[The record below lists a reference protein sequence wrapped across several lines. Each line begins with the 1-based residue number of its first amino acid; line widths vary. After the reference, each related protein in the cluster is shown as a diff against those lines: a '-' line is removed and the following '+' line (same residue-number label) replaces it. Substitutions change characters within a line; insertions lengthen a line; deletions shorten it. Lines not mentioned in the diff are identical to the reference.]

1 MGKREVRVIVVR
13 KYASLG
19 LLVLVS
25 AGMAALL
32 YFLSGRAYASDSHP
46 VRDLLVSLIRSQEQP
61 MSRATLLAGLMPV
74 IANILLFVPWGF
86 LMFVFLD
93 RPQRPRRRTYGIAIL
108 AGLLFAVAM
117 QVWQLMLPTRVT
129 GYTDAL
135 ANTVGVFVGA
145 AGGHLRKQLYVR
157 FDF

>member
-13 KYASLG
+13 KYASLA
-19 LLVLVS
+19 LLILVS

-32 YFLSGRAYASDSHP
+32 YFLSGKAYANDSHP
-46 VRDLLVSLIRSQEQP
+46 VRDLLLSLIRAQQQP

-93 RPQRPRRRTYGIAIL
+93 RPQRPRRRTYGMAIL
-108 AGLLFAVAM
+108 AGLFFAVAM
-117 QVWQLMLPTRVT
+117 QIWQLVLPTRVT

-135 ANTVGVFVGA
+135 ANAVGAFVGA

>member
-1 MGKREVRVIVVR
+1 MGKREVRTIVVR
-13 KYASLG
+13 KYATFV

-32 YFLSGRAYASDSHP
+32 YFLSGKAYTNDAHP
-46 VRDLLVSLIRSQEQP
+46 VRDLLVSLIRSQERP

-86 LMFVFLD
+86 LMFVLLD
-93 RPQRPRRRTYGIAIL
+93 RAERPRKRTYAIVVL
-108 AGLLFAVAM
+108 AGLIFAIAM
-117 QVWQLMLPTRVT
+117 QLWQLVLPTRVT

-135 ANTVGVFVGA
+135 ANALGVLAGA
-145 AGGHLRKQLYVR
+145 VAGHLRKLLYVR
-157 FDF
+157 FVF